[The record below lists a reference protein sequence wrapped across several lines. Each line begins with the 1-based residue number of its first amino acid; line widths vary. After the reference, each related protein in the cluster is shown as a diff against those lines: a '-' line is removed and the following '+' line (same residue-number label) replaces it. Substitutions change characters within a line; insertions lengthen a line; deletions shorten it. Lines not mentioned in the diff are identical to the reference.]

1 MYNLLTLFFRLFIKN
16 LFILLSSNKNSINI
30 DYKSNSYI
38 LFLFLK
44 IGQNEL
50 IDVFQ
55 KVLKKSK
62 HAVETKN
69 LSISWGEVNVL
80 NQINFEL
87 NNGEKLAIVGP
98 SGSGKST
105 ILKMLAGLI
114 LPTKGELRI
123 FGEKQTYL
131 RLDQNNPP
139 DVRLVFQN
147 PALLG
152 SLTIEE
158 NVGFL
163 LQRNKNLSKK
173 SIHEI
178 VRECLAEVGLFN
190 VENKLPNELSGG
202 MQKRVSFARALITD
216 QTLNANSKP
225 LLLFDEPTAGLDPI
239 ASSRIEDLINKT
251 NHKASGS
258 SIVVSHVLSTIERTS
273 DKVLMLYGGKFRWA
287 GSIDEFKK
295 SKDPYVFQFRN
306 GKLDGPMQPKDI

>member
-1 MYNLLTLFFRLFIKN
+1 M
-16 LFILLSSNKNSINI
+16 
-30 DYKSNSYI
+30 
-38 LFLFLK
+38 
-44 IGQNEL
+44 
-50 IDVFQ
+50 
-55 KVLKKSK
+55 KKSK
-62 HAVETKN
+62 HAVESKN

-80 NQINFEL
+80 NQLNFEL
-87 NNGEKLAIVGP
+87 NDGEKLAIVGP

-105 ILKMLAGLI
+105 ILKILAGLI
-114 LPTKGELRI
+114 LPTEGELKI
-123 FGEKQTYL
+123 FGKKQNYL
-131 RLDQNNPP
+131 RLDQNHPP

-163 LQRNKNLSKK
+163 LKRNKSLSKK
-173 SIHEI
+173 LIHEM
-178 VRECLAEVGLFN
+178 VCDCLAEVGLFN

-216 QTLNANSKP
+216 KTLNAKSKP

-251 NHKASGS
+251 NDKASGS

-273 DKVLMLYGGKFRWA
+273 KRVLMLYGGKFRWE
-287 GSIDEFKK
+287 GSISEFKT
-295 SKDPYVFQFRN
+295 SRDPFVKQFREGN
-306 GKLDGPMQPKDI
+306 LKGPMQPKDT

>member
-1 MYNLLTLFFRLFIKN
+1 M
-16 LFILLSSNKNSINI
+16 
-30 DYKSNSYI
+30 
-38 LFLFLK
+38 
-44 IGQNEL
+44 
-50 IDVFQ
+50 
-55 KVLKKSK
+55 K
-62 HAVETKN
+62 HTRNAVETKN
-69 LSISWGEVNVL
+69 LSISWEHINVL
-80 NQINFEL
+80 RKL
-87 NNGEKLAIVGP
+87 NLKLNEGERLAIVGP

-105 ILKMLAGLI
+105 ILKILAGLI
-114 LPTKGELRI
+114 LPTEGELMI
-123 FGEKQTYL
+123 FGDRQKYL

-163 LQRNKNLSKK
+163 LHKNKNLSKK
-173 SIHEI
+173 FIHE
-178 VRECLAEVGLFN
+178 VVSECLEEVGLFN

-216 QTLNANSKP
+216 RNQRIETKP

-239 ASSRIEDLINKT
+239 AATRIEDLINKT
-251 NHKASGS
+251 INKANGT

-273 DKVLMLYGGKFRWA
+273 DKVLILYGGKFRWG
-287 GSIDEFKK
+287 GSIDEFKE

-306 GKLDGPMQPKDI
+306 GKLNGPMQPKEI

>member
-1 MYNLLTLFFRLFIKN
+1 MT
-16 LFILLSSNKNSINI
+16 
-30 DYKSNSYI
+30 
-38 LFLFLK
+38 
-44 IGQNEL
+44 
-50 IDVFQ
+50 
-55 KVLKKSK
+55 KSK

-69 LSISWGEVNVL
+69 LSICWGEVNVL
-80 NQINFEL
+80 NQLNFKL
-87 NNGEKLAIVGP
+87 NIGERLAIVGP

-105 ILKMLAGLI
+105 ILKILAGLI

-123 FGEKQTYL
+123 FGEKQTFL

-152 SLTIEE
+152 SLTIAE
-158 NVGFL
+158 NVGFIL
-163 LQRNKNLSKK
+163 NRNKKISKK
-173 SIHEI
+173 LVNEI
-178 VRECLAEVGLFN
+178 VCECLAAVGLFN

-216 QTLNANSKP
+216 QTLNARTNP

-251 NHKASGS
+251 NEKTKGT

-287 GSIDEFKK
+287 GSMDEFKV
-295 SKDPYVFQFRN
+295 SNDPYVFQFRH
-306 GKLDGPMQPKDI
+306 GKLNGPMQPKEI

>member
-1 MYNLLTLFFRLFIKN
+1 
-16 LFILLSSNKNSINI
+16 
-30 DYKSNSYI
+30 
-38 LFLFLK
+38 
-44 IGQNEL
+44 
-50 IDVFQ
+50 
-55 KVLKKSK
+55 
-62 HAVETKN
+62 
-69 LSISWGEVNVL
+69 VL
-80 NQINFEL
+80 NQLNFKL
-87 NNGEKLAIVGP
+87 NIGERLAIVGP

-105 ILKMLAGLI
+105 ILKILAGLI

-123 FGEKQTYL
+123 FGEKQTFL

-152 SLTIEE
+152 SLTIAE
-158 NVGFL
+158 NVGFIL
-163 LQRNKNLSKK
+163 NRNKKISKK
-173 SIHEI
+173 LVNEI
-178 VRECLAEVGLFN
+178 VCECLAAVGLFN

-216 QTLNANSKP
+216 QTLNARTNP

-251 NHKASGS
+251 NEKTKGT

-287 GSIDEFKK
+287 GSMDEFKV
-295 SKDPYVFQFRN
+295 SNDPYVFQFRH
-306 GKLDGPMQPKDI
+306 GKLNGPMQPKEI

>member
-1 MYNLLTLFFRLFIKN
+1 MT
-16 LFILLSSNKNSINI
+16 
-30 DYKSNSYI
+30 KSN
-38 LFLFLK
+38 
-44 IGQNEL
+44 N
-50 IDVFQ
+50 
-55 KVLKKSK
+55 
-62 HAVETKN
+62 AVETNN
-69 LSISWGEVNVL
+69 LSISWGELNVL
-80 NQINFEL
+80 NKINFKL
-87 NNGEKLAIVGP
+87 IKGDKLAIVGP

-105 ILKMLAGLI
+105 ILKILAGLI
-114 LPTKGELRI
+114 LPTEGKLKI
-123 FGEKQTYL
+123 FGEEQTYL

-158 NVGFL
+158 NVGFI
-163 LQRNKNLSKK
+163 LQRNKTLSKK
-173 SIHEI
+173 FIQKTI
-178 VRECLAEVGLFN
+178 RECLEEVGLFN
-190 VENKLPNELSGG
+190 VEKKLPNELSGG
-202 MQKRVSFARALITD
+202 MQKRVSFARALITEQD
-216 QTLNANSKP
+216 LNKNNHP

-251 NHKASGS
+251 NNKANGS

>member
-1 MYNLLTLFFRLFIKN
+1 MTF
-16 LFILLSSNKNSINI
+16 S
-30 DYKSNSYI
+30 
-38 LFLFLK
+38 FL
-44 IGQNEL
+44 
-50 IDVFQ
+50 
-55 KVLKKSK
+55 KVLKKLNY
-62 HAVETKN
+62 AVKTKN
-69 LSISWGEVNVL
+69 LSISWGRVNVL
-80 NQINFEL
+80 NQLNFTL
-87 NNGEKLAIVGP
+87 NEGEKLAIVGP

-105 ILKMLAGLI
+105 ILKILAGLI

-152 SLTIEE
+152 SLTIKE

-163 LQRNKNLSKK
+163 LKRSKNLSNKL
-173 SIHEI
+173 IDEI
-178 VRECLAEVGLFN
+178 VTECLAEVGLFN
-190 VENKLPNELSGG
+190 IENKLPNELSGG

-216 QTLNANSKP
+216 QTLNSKTKP

-251 NHKASGS
+251 NNKANGS

-295 SKDPYVFQFRN
+295 SNDPYVFQFRH
-306 GKLDGPMQPKDI
+306 GEIDGPMQPKDI

>member
-1 MYNLLTLFFRLFIKN
+1 M
-16 LFILLSSNKNSINI
+16 
-30 DYKSNSYI
+30 
-38 LFLFLK
+38 
-44 IGQNEL
+44 
-50 IDVFQ
+50 
-55 KVLKKSK
+55 KKTNHVVK
-62 HAVETKN
+62 TKN

-80 NQINFEL
+80 NDLNFEL
-87 NNGEKLAIVGP
+87 KDGEKLAIVGP

-105 ILKMLAGLI
+105 ILKILAGLI

-123 FGEKQTYL
+123 NGEKQIYL
-131 RLDQNNPP
+131 RLDQINPP

-163 LQRNKNLSKK
+163 LKRNKNLSKK
-173 SIHEI
+173 LIHEI
-178 VRECLAEVGLFN
+178 VLECLAEVGLFN
-190 VENKLPNELSGG
+190 IENKFPNQLSGG
-202 MQKRVSFARALITD
+202 MQKRVSLARALITD
-216 QTLNANSKP
+216 QTLNAKTKP

-251 NHKASGS
+251 NDKASGS

-287 GSIDEFKK
+287 GSINEFKE
-295 SKDPYVFQFRN
+295 SKDPYVFQFRH